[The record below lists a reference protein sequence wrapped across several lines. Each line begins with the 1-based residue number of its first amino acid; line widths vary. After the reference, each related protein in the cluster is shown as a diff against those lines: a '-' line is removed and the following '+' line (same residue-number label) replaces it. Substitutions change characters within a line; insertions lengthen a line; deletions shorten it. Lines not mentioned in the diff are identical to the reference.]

1 VVSLGRAARA
11 DVKIGVRQP
20 LPRAIALLTSGETV
34 SDEIVHEIAEELNV
48 KKFEVVASLEG
59 LLSYHVVPN
68 FKALGPRLGAK
79 VPRLKELLATVDG
92 SEVKRAFDDAGR
104 YELSVDGETV
114 VLEPSDVEI
123 RAEQHE
129 ELSLAQDGPHA
140 VALDLTLDD
149 DLRAEGL
156 ARETIRAINDLR
168 KAEGFALADRI
179 TVQLAAEGRVA
190 AAVARHQDWIAAEVL
205 ATSFAVA
212 EGAPDAGNA
221 TIDGEAVGVALARA

>member
-1 VVSLGRAARA
+1 
-11 DVKIGVRQP
+11 
-20 LPRAIALLTSGETV
+20 
-34 SDEIVHEIAEELNV
+34 
-48 KKFEVVASLEG
+48 
-59 LLSYHVVPN
+59 
-68 FKALGPRLGAK
+68 
-79 VPRLKELLATVDG
+79 
-92 SEVKRAFDDAGR
+92 
-104 YELSVDGETV
+104 
-114 VLEPSDVEI
+114 EPSDVEI

-190 AAVARHQDWIAAEVL
+190 DAVARHKEWIAAEVL

-212 EGAPDAGNA
+212 EGAPGTANA
-221 TIDGEAVGVALARA
+221 TIDGESVGVALSHA